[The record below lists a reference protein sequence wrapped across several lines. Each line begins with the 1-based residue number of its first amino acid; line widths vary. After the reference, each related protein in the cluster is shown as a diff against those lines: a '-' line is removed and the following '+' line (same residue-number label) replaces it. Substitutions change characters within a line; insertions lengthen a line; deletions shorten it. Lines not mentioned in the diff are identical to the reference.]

1 MLATQSVTLVAKDHF
16 FRFHDDMATARDI
29 RYQAAIVQDGAV
41 LLLQCAFR
49 DGRTQWMLPG
59 GGREDDESET
69 ACVAREVAEETGLT
83 VRVDNLLVDVPANPP
98 DGTYERW
105 RTYLCTVI
113 DGQATPGGGEGGNAT
128 LVAVSWQPLGERDWP
143 EEVRSNPV
151 LYPQLQSIRDA
162 LANRA
167 PHLMTTR
174 NADQAAIAATIIDME
189 RAALERWGKGD
200 PFGFIE
206 ICADDVVYFDPFQE
220 RRLNG
225 IEELRAL
232 YESIRGQV
240 SIARFDLI
248 HPLVQSVAD
257 MAVLTFN
264 YVAEGTNEV
273 TSRWNC
279 TEVFRREAGDWR
291 IIQTHWSFTRPEGT
305 TS

>member
-1 MLATQSVTLVAKDHF
+1 MLATQSVTLVDSVKKHYAPRRVAKDHF

-49 DGRTQWMLPG
+49 DGRMQWMLPG

-83 VRVDNLLVDVPANPP
+83 VRVENLLVDVPANPP

-105 RTYLCTVI
+105 RTYLCIVL

-128 LVAVSWQPLGERDWP
+128 LVAVSWLPLRHERNWP
-143 EEVRSNPV
+143 EAVRSNLV

-174 NADQAAIAATIIDME
+174 NAD
-189 RAALERWGKGD
+189 RAR
-200 PFGFIE
+200 
-206 ICADDVVYFDPFQE
+206 
-220 RRLNG
+220 
-225 IEELRAL
+225 
-232 YESIRGQV
+232 
-240 SIARFDLI
+240 
-248 HPLVQSVAD
+248 
-257 MAVLTFN
+257 
-264 YVAEGTNEV
+264 
-273 TSRWNC
+273 
-279 TEVFRREAGDWR
+279 
-291 IIQTHWSFTRPEGT
+291 
-305 TS
+305 